1 MRRFFCQFHKYAA
14 VAIVFAML
22 SGLTHANE
30 IAGTVSFMVG
40 DASTVSPSGQKQ
52 SIARGTNILAGQTI
66 LTGDNGHVH
75 LKMIDGAFVS
85 IRPSSKFKIEEYLY
99 NATEPKKSK
108 IKFVLEQGTARSIT
122 GKAGENSK
130 ESYRLNT
137 PLAAIGIRGT
147 DFVVQTEKNVTRV
160 VVQSGAIVMTPLND
174 ECLSSSFGPCNTPTA
189 RVLTAAMRDAYLEL
203 RNHKDAPTLMPTEKN
218 LGSPNLMSPPRP
230 EEPTP
235 EKNTKTV
242 SVTTPVVPADL
253 TQVVKETSVI
263 TQIVAINNSKPA
275 DSKPVEPKPVDP
287 PVVVPVDPPVVVPV
301 DPPVVVVVPPV
312 DPKPIEVPV
321 EVKPEPV
328 VPAKIWWGRWQAAA
342 SGDGSTYNPAIAPD
356 RETVMSNVVFGLFR
370 EKGDVVLPSTGVAQF
385 KLAES
390 EVYLRGADQS
400 LTVGAVAKPSLTID
414 FGNRTFD
421 TSLMVNVAGV
431 DPTEIHSAGKIS
443 FQGLFLSE
451 VNSPNTLVAGTLSKN
466 SDQAGYLFQRGLAGG
481 AMLIGATR
489 WVQ

>member
-1 MRRFFCQFHKYAA
+1 MQRFLYQFHK
-14 VAIVFAML
+14 VAILAVLLATL
-22 SGLTHANE
+22 SGFVHANE
-30 IAGTVSFMVG
+30 VAGTVSFMVG
-40 DASTVSPSGQKQ
+40 DASTLSSSGQKQ
-52 SIARGTNILAGQTI
+52 AISRGANILAGQTI

-85 IRPSSKFKIEEYLY
+85 IRPSSKFKIEEYLF
-99 NATEPKKSK
+99 NASEPKKSK

-122 GKAGENSK
+122 GKAGESAK

-203 RNHKDAPTLMPTEKN
+203 RNHKDAPTLIPNEKN
-218 LGSPNLMSPPRP
+218 LASPNLLSPPRP
-230 EEPTP
+230 EEPMP
-235 EKNTKTV
+235 EKNNKPV
-242 SVTTPVVPADL
+242 SVTTPVVPGDL

-263 TQIVAINNSKPA
+263 NQIEAINN
-275 DSKPVEPKPVDP
+275 SKPVEPKPVEPTKPVDP
-287 PVVVPVDPPVVVPV
+287 KPVEPVVVTPVDP
-301 DPPVVVVVPPV
+301 VVVVPPV
-312 DPKPIEVPV
+312 ETKPEVPV

-328 VPAKIWWGRWQAAA
+328 IPAKIWWGRWQAIAG
-342 SGDGSTYNPAIAPD
+342 GDGSTYNPAIAPD
-356 RETVMSNVVFGLFR
+356 RETSMSNVVFGLFR
-370 EKGDVVLPSTGVAQF
+370 EKGDVVLPSAGVAQF

-390 EVYLRGADQS
+390 EVYLRGADQT
-400 LTVGAVAKPSLTID
+400 LTAGTVAKPSLTID

-421 TSLMVNVAGV
+421 TSLTVNVSGV
-431 DPTEIHSAGKIS
+431 NSTEIHSAGKIS

-451 VNSPNTLVAGTLSKN
+451 VNSPDTLVAGTLSKN

-481 AMLIGATR
+481 AMIIGATR